1 MVTFPETLVGDVYR
15 IKKFKRDWRYIM
27 RSMALMARLN
37 NVMPREKYAG
47 QLDTLASVL
56 LGTTMRS
63 GGIKKAVKSVLL
75 ESREVLNIGDGGGEC
90 VKETIQNAVLE
101 VYDYDDAVLQLMNA
115 RFRNILIE
123 IIKAG
128 GGHLP
133 PHIRLSA
140 MNSNIS
146 SRILPLITDFASKV
160 KPVIDLSES
169 VHVSLYRKIILDA
182 SPPLPPMSG
191 GGGR

>member
-1 MVTFPETLVGDVYR
+1 
-15 IKKFKRDWRYIM
+15 M

-75 ESREVLNIGDGGGEC
+75 ESREVLIIGDGGGEC
-90 VKETIQNAVLE
+90 VEEKIQNAVLE

-123 IIKAG
+123 IIKA